1 MTSRPRPSPR
11 HLFLAPAGQ
20 ALPRW
25 LEAFPGATVAMPGQL
40 PRPLADDTLVWLHL
54 DSSASAVA
62 QVVALM
68 AAPGAKGGNVAVI
81 ALANRPQDDEALA
94 MYSAGCRG
102 YCNAHSTAAN
112 LRRIA
117 RVVRDGGLWI
127 GSELMQR
134 LLVATKAALARLPE
148 GLQDVDAGAARLAL
162 LSSRER
168 EVAESI
174 AQGCSNKEAARR
186 LAITERTVKAHV
198 GSILAKLQARDRLHL
213 VLLLNGHRSL
223 HATATDDLVVK
234 VATPKG
240 RANIQP
246 GT

>member
-25 LEAFPGATVAMPGQL
+25 LEAFPGAAVSAPDAL
-40 PRPLADDTLVWLHL
+40 ARPLLDDTLVWLHL
-54 DSSASAVA
+54 DPAVPVTTEIAALRASS
-62 QVVALM
+62 
-68 AAPGAKGGNVAVI
+68 GNVAVI
-81 ALANRPQDDEALA
+81 ALANHPQDDEALTLF
-94 MYSAGCRG
+94 SAGIRG
-102 YCNAHSTAAN
+102 YCNAHATAAN

-127 GSELMQR
+127 GGELMQR
-134 LLVATKAALARLPE
+134 LLVATQAALARRPE
-148 GLQDVDAGAARLAL
+148 GIHDVDDGKSRLAL
-162 LSSRER
+162 LTARER

-198 GSILAKLQARDRLHL
+198 GSILGKLKARDRLHL
-213 VLLLNGHRSL
+213 VLLLNGHRSSV
-223 HATATDDLVVK
+223 AATDDAMVK
-234 VATPKG
+234 ADVLAG
-240 RANIQP
+240 RALVQP

>member
-11 HLFLAPAGQ
+11 HLFLAPAAQ

-25 LEAFPGATVAMPGQL
+25 LEAFPGATVSTTEQVPRSL
-40 PRPLADDTLVWLHL
+40 PDHTLVWLHL
-54 DSSASAVA
+54 DSSAPASA
-62 QVVALM
+62 QI
-68 AAPGAKGGNVAVI
+68 AKLRARAGDVAVI
-81 ALANRPQDDEALA
+81 ALADSPQDEEALA
-94 MYSAGCRG
+94 LFSAGARG
-102 YCNAHSTAAN
+102 YCNAHATAAN

-127 GSELMQR
+127 GSALMQR
-134 LLVATKAALARLPE
+134 LLVATQAALARLPE
-148 GLQDVDAGAARLAL
+148 RDQGLDDGAARLAL
-162 LSSRER
+162 LTSRER

-198 GSILAKLQARDRLHL
+198 GSILGKLKARDRLHL
-213 VLLLNGHRSL
+213 VLLLNGRRSPPID
-223 HATATDDLVVK
+223 AVGDIAS
-234 VATPKG
+234 
-240 RANIQP
+240 RADALPGHGQLQP